1 MVHAAGVNEKM
12 ILNRPGT
19 CGEGNNPYQ
28 CKANNNQ
35 LESAKYGQNNLA
47 SVKHSVCSWTPY
59 GYRKES
65 A

>member
-28 CKANNNQ
+28 CKANNDQ
-35 LESAKYGQNNLA
+35 LESAEYDQNNLA
-47 SVKHSVCSWTPY
+47 SVKHSVCS
-59 GYRKES
+59 
-65 A
+65 